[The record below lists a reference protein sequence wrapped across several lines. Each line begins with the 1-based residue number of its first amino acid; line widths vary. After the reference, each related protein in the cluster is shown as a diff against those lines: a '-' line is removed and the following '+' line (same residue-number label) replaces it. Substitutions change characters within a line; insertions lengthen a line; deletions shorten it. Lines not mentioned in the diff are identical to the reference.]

1 MSEYGIK
8 NLPCHDGQQSIKSGG
23 FCSLLP
29 VRENKTSPENI
40 NNYVKTSA
48 KKRKQ
53 ISRDIFPKCEKAKQ
67 IKAEHIKTAGFKTCS
82 AF

>member
-1 MSEYGIK
+1 MSEYGIE
-8 NLPCHDGQQSIKSGG
+8 NLPRHDGQQSVKSGG
-23 FCSLLP
+23 FFSLLP

-53 ISRDIFPKCEKAKQ
+53 ISRDIFHQTRKSKVNKSRAYQ
-67 IKAEHIKTAGFKTCS
+67 NLRI
-82 AF
+82 